1 LKHALAFKKEKPD
14 IAVYI
19 LYRDMMTSG
28 FVETYYTQARRAGVV
43 FIQYT
48 PEHPPRVEAEQ
59 EQLTVRVHDPIL
71 DLPLE
76 IKTDLLELAVGITP
90 TPAGQLAAAM
100 GIAAD
105 EDGFFEEADTKWRP
119 VESIREGI
127 FACGLSLAPGT
138 IAEAVLS
145 GQAAAQRAM
154 RILKRS
160 GLPAG
165 TTSAWVRTSLCA
177 LCRRCIDTCPYAA
190 RWIDE
195 EVQQVVVNPAMCQGC
210 GACAAVCPNGAAVLA
225 GYGKH
230 QVLDMI
236 DAVFTA

>member
-1 LKHALAFKKEKPD
+1 
-14 IAVYI
+14 
-19 LYRDMMTSG
+19 MTVS
-28 FVETYYTQARRAGVV
+28 
-43 FIQYT
+43 
-48 PEHPPRVEAEQ
+48 
-59 EQLTVRVHDPIL
+59 VHDPIL

-76 IKTDLLELAVGITP
+76 INPDLLVLAVGISP
-90 TPAGQLAAAM
+90 TPARQLEEAM
-100 GIAAD
+100 GITGD
-105 EDGFFEEADTKWRP
+105 EDGFFQEADAKWRP

-154 RILKRS
+154 RILVRS
-160 GLPAG
+160 SLPAG
-165 TTSAWVRTSLCA
+165 SISASVRPSLCA
-177 LCRRCIDTCPYAA
+177 LCRRCIDTCPFSA

-195 EVQQVVVNPAMCQGC
+195 VEQRVVVNPAMCQGC

-225 GYGKH
+225 GFGKH

-236 DAVFTA
+236 DAALTA